1 MAAKWSWW
9 LGGGAATLSG
19 LPVCPTTASFKR
31 PTLLRLQMVAIHI
44 KLKRREST
52 LFLLVEASDTML
64 KIKHR
69 LSEALSLPLA
79 SIHLYGATDKSV
91 AYTNESILGDHK
103 AKAIDGGV
111 IYYTL
116 EASEAIAIPDATA

>member
-1 MAAKWSWW
+1 
-9 LGGGAATLSG
+9 
-19 LPVCPTTASFKR
+19 
-31 PTLLRLQMVAIHI
+31 MVAIHL
-44 KLKRREST
+44 KLKRREVT
-52 LFLLVEASDTML
+52 IFLLVEASDTML

-69 LSEALSLPLA
+69 LAEALALSVTTISLF
-79 SIHLYGATDKSV
+79 GATDKSM

-116 EASEAIAIPDATA
+116 EASEAIAIPEATTA